1 MGVIPTLHGSPRVRD
16 ALRRGVRG
24 THSRLVSCRTVDRV
38 ERTLQ
43 TELVNAVV
51 LDVRGGL
58 SQAAAID
65 LIEAYPRVPMFAFS
79 AFGPEDGRLVTFSLA
94 AGFRGIL
101 LDGIDEPIAA
111 EFITA
116 RSAASERRA
125 LLADAPRR
133 LRLSEPVQL
142 AAWEYVLAR
151 VEQATRTGEVAAR
164 LGVTREHL
172 SREFA
177 AGGAPNLKRVID
189 LVRTACAAHLLAN
202 PGYTVAAV
210 SRILH
215 FCSPS
220 HLATCAR
227 RTAGAAPSRLGE
239 LGSRGVLDRFLKG
252 RTHSRVGP

>member
-1 MGVIPTLHGSPRVRD
+1 MRD
-16 ALRRGVRG
+16 ALRRGLRG
-24 THSRLVSCRTVDRV
+24 GGGGGTPSRLVNCRTIDRV

-51 LDVRGGL
+51 LDVRSGL
-58 SQAAAID
+58 SQAVTID
-65 LIEAYPRVPMFAFS
+65 LIQAYPRVPMFAFS

-116 RSAASERRA
+116 RSAASERMA

-151 VEQATRTGEVAAR
+151 VELATRTAEVAAC

-227 RTAGAAPSRLGE
+227 RTAGVAPRRLGE

-252 RTHSRVGP
+252 RTYSGLGP